1 MEIQWKWKV
10 NKDIGKQVRVVYRNW
25 LLWRKGVDVLRLSA
39 TEQYLG
45 NRGSIRAVLL
55 HVRV

>member
-10 NKDIGKQVRVVYRNW
+10 NTDIGKQVRVVYRNW
-25 LLWRKGVDVLRLSA
+25 LLWRKGVDVLRLSD

-45 NRGSIRAVLL
+45 NRDSIRAVLL